1 MSSCSASS
9 AAFTPRCLLL
19 HSIATFALM
28 IAVLAPRS
36 LALAVAVLAPLSL
49 ALAVA
54 ALACQRAR
62 RRDRLGIGLGLLG
75 VRSAV
80 VLHQLLLEVLVAA
93 KVREEQLV
101 LRVQRRALAK
111 DAKVEVVGRLDEAS
125 AAAPASGHR
134 DEDMGRRYGFIQ
146 LDDRDVD
153 RGRQARHKW
162 DLEAAHRLVFVD
174 S

>member
-1 MSSCSASS
+1 
-9 AAFTPRCLLL
+9 
-19 HSIATFALM
+19 
-28 IAVLAPRS
+28 
-36 LALAVAVLAPLSL
+36 
-49 ALAVA
+49 
-54 ALACQRAR
+54 
-62 RRDRLGIGLGLLG
+62 
-75 VRSAV
+75 V
-80 VLHQLLLEVLVAA
+80 VLHQLLLEVVVAA

-146 LDDRDVD
+146 LDDRKHLRALRDVD

-162 DLEAAHRLVFVD
+162 DLEAAHRLVFVFSD
-174 S
+174 VPGHLDLLHWVDARRPRHVRMLPFSRLVILLSPSKSP